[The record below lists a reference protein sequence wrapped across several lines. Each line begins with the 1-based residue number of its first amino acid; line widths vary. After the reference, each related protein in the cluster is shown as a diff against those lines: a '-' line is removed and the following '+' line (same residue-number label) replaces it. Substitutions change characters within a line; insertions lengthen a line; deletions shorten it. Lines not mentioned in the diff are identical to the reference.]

1 MIVYHG
7 SFMII
12 EEPKIIYSNRAMDFG
27 EGFYTT
33 SDSAQAIEWARIGM
47 IRRSYDKAILN
58 IYELDLVRASQELKI
73 LKFEGPSQERLDFV
87 IQNRLGGSFHDFDT
101 VIGCVADDNVY
112 RVINSYE
119 ENEIDYY
126 QAIQKLKTEKL
137 VDQILFHTEKALK
150 YLKFIGYEEVSYE
163 S

>member
-33 SDSAQAIEWARIGM
+33 SNSAQAIDWAKLCKL
-47 IRRSYDKAILN
+47 RRAYDKSILN
-58 IYELDLVRASQELKI
+58 IYEFDLVRASQELKI
-73 LKFEGPSQERLDFV
+73 LKFDGPTHEWLEFV
-87 IQNRLGGSFHDFDT
+87 IQNRLGGLFHDFDI

-119 ENEIDYY
+119 ENEIDYH

-150 YLKFIGYEEVSYE
+150 YLKFINYEEVSYE
-163 S
+163 F